1 MHSPSRNLVL
11 YLQLV
16 ISKVLRKWGTIMASK
31 TFQYGGIHPFAGKDL
46 SMYAAID
53 EVLPEGELVYP
64 LSQHIGAPAKPI
76 VKVRDQVLKGQKIA
90 EAGGFVSAPIHSAV
104 SGIVKKIEPR
114 LTASG
119 DMVESIVIESDGEFT
134 EVEYEAVEDVSE
146 LSNEE
151 IIARVKEAGIVGMG
165 GAGFPTH
172 VKLSPKKPEKIEYV
186 IANCAE
192 CEPYL
197 TADYRRMVEMTE
209 NLVEGMR
216 IILQLFPNAKGVFA
230 IENDKADAVQRLQ
243 SAVYDEER
251 MSVCELVPKYPQGGE
266 RQIINAVT
274 KRHVTAKMLPADVG
288 CIVDNVETIYAVYH
302 AVKDGMP
309 LIKRVASITGDA
321 VMSPS
326 NVLYSMGTSYRQV
339 VEACGGFKYANKEDE
354 EDDERIM
361 PGKVIAGGPM
371 MGMAMFSLDVPMT
384 KTASSLLCMVEDGV
398 PKTDPLPC
406 ISCGKCVE
414 ACPQRLVP
422 SRLAKFSDRGQ
433 KAEFEKWYGMECI
446 ECGSCSYVCPSKIQI
461 AQAIKTMKKQIM
473 ADKRKEAK

>member
-1 MHSPSRNLVL
+1 MVP
-11 YLQLV
+11 
-16 ISKVLRKWGTIMASK
+16 K
-31 TFQYGGIHPFAGKDL
+31 TFQYGGIHPYAGKDL
-46 SMYAAID
+46 SMYAAIE

-64 LSQHIGAPAKPI
+64 LSQNIGAPAKPI
-76 VKVRDQVLKGQKIA
+76 VKVKDQVLKGQKIA

-104 SGIVKKIEPR
+104 SGTVRKIEPR

-119 DMVESIVIESDGEFT
+119 DMVESIVIESDGLFN
-134 EVEYEAVEDVSE
+134 EVEYDAAEDLNE

-151 IIARVKEAGIVGMG
+151 IIARVKEAGIVGLG

-172 VKLSPKKPEKIEYV
+172 VKLSPKEPDKIEYV
-186 IANCAE
+186 IVNCAE

-209 NLVEGMR
+209 DLVEGLR
-216 IILQLFPNAKGVFA
+216 LVLRLFPNARGVFA
-230 IENDKADAVQRLQ
+230 IENDKKEALQRLQ
-243 SAVYDEER
+243 SAVYDEAD
-251 MSVCELVPKYPQGGE
+251 MSVCELEPKYPQGGE

-288 CIVDNVETIYAVYH
+288 CIVDNVETIYAIYH

-309 LIKRVASITGDA
+309 LIKRVATITGDA
-321 VMSPS
+321 IMSPS
-326 NVLYSMGTSYRQV
+326 NILYSMGTSYKQI
-339 VEACGGFKYANKEDE
+339 VEHCGGFQYENKEDE
-354 EDDERIM
+354 DDDERIV
-361 PGKVIAGGPM
+361 PGKIIAGGPM

-384 KTASSLLCMVEDGV
+384 KTASSLLCMVKDEV
-398 PKTDPLPC
+398 PKSDPLPC

-422 SRLAKFSDRGQ
+422 SRLAKFSERGQ

-446 ECGSCSYVCPSKIQI
+446 ECGSCSYVCPSKIQV
-461 AQAIKTMKKQIM
+461 AQAVKNMKKRII
-473 ADKRKEAK
+473 ADNRKGAK